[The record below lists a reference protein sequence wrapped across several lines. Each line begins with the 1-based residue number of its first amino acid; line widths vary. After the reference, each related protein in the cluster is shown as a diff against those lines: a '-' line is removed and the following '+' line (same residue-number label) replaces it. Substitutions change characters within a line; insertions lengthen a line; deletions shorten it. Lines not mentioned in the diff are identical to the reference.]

1 MILPPEE
8 ERREPLR
15 ETDPQPRPPAPGRPL
30 GFVVHPQGGE
40 GGASEGGETDQ
51 VTGFEVGSKMIGPM
65 IVSGV
70 EPADFRAGRRID
82 AGDLD
87 AFAQIAR
94 PARQRPIG
102 IGIRASSVE
111 RYDVLHLEREVE
123 DQFRRVT
130 ILAPVLGSLT
140 DGGIR
145 RIHAG
150 EGAIVRR

>member
-1 MILPPEE
+1 MILP
-8 ERREPLR
+8 R
-15 ETDPQPRPPAPGRPL
+15 
-30 GFVVHPQGGE
+30 
-40 GGASEGGETDQ
+40 
-51 VTGFEVGSKMIGPM
+51 
-65 IVSGV
+65 V
-70 EPADFRAGRRID
+70 EQADFRAGRRID

-111 RYDVLHLEREVE
+111 RYDVLYLEREVE

-130 ILAPVLGSLT
+130 ILTPVLGSLT
-140 DGGIR
+140 DDGIR

-150 EGAIVRR
+150 ESAIVRR